1 MPGHIWFHLVAVGHI
16 WLHQVTYDY
25 SWLHQVI
32 YGYSGLYCYIRLFM
46 FTMGYIIMF
55 TDGYIRLHIAY
66 VYMKF
71 HHFFRL

>member
-32 YGYSGLYCYIRLFM
+32 YGYSGLYIVTSDYL

-55 TDGYIRLHIAY
+55 TDGYITLNIAY
-66 VYMKF
+66 VYIKF
-71 HHFFRL
+71 HHFFTL